1 MSNTSFSEK
10 IKNEIIEY
18 NWTQKQWHIL
28 FYSFLKTNGTFKSG
42 KYIVTSTQLNLE
54 EKFNELFREFCGL
67 EIRPRK
73 LVKMIKYEIEDVNFL
88 NSFSTEIETLVMKNS
103 EEHKAYIAGMFIGKG
118 TISNPNTRFY
128 HFEIRVRDL
137 KHSSDIQKSFSK
149 LGIKTKITKK
159 HNWVYIYVKRSDN
172 IAKIISALNASQSL
186 MVFEDSRIERD
197 FIASFKRMK
206 SIEKHNFKKL
216 KNVSDEQVR
225 CINKILEFNLIIF
238 LTKEQIILMD
248 LRIEKPNYSL
258 SELQMEYNFRNKSNV
273 SKSTI
278 NNWLKIIVKTSKK
291 GELDNA

>member
-42 KYIVTSTQLNLE
+42 KYIVTSTQLNFE
-54 EKFNELFREFCGL
+54 EKFNELFNEFCGL
-67 EIRPRK
+67 EIRPKK
-73 LVKMIKYEIEDVNFL
+73 LVKIIKYEIKDVNFM

-137 KHSSDIQKSFSK
+137 DHSSDIQKSFSK
-149 LGIKTKITKK
+149 LGINTKITKK

-197 FIASFKRMK
+197 FIASFKRME
-206 SIEKHNFKKL
+206 SIEKHNFTKL
-216 KNVSDEQVR
+216 KNVSDEQVK
-225 CINKILEFNLIIF
+225 CINKILEFNLTIF
-238 LTKEQIILMD
+238 LTKEQIILMN

-258 SELQMEYNFRNKSNV
+258 SELQMEYNFSSKSSV

-291 GELDNA
+291 KELDNA